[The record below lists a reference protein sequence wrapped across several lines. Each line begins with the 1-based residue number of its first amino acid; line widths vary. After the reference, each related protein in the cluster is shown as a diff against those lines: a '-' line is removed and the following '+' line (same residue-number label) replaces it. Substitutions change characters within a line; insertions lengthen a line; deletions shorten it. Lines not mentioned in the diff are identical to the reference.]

1 LANNQTIQRFRIIQ
15 GGRSGVCDN
24 GLPAVLKKREP
35 ESEGPGALAETRKK
49 NRLMLAKEYC
59 DWHPIPLRRGWAPY
73 PEAETN
79 CRIESISQQ
88 HDELKIY
95 LASKLDD
102 NQIDLK
108 YIASRLARALRNQ
121 PKEKER
127 AKAAQKLAFLASD
140 PKIYE
145 NGPSAAALS
154 GLVKA
159 ASRGIT
165 EAKDAL
171 FSLGLDADNILR
183 KAGALPFSVG
193 ETARRIIRIFSKR
206 IDKALKKIENK
217 TEIEL

>member
-1 LANNQTIQRFRIIQ
+1 MILSKYAPGIAPSNLSQKETNMA
-15 GGRSGVCDN
+15 
-24 GLPAVLKKREP
+24 PAMSA
-35 ESEGPGALAETRKK
+35 ESETRKK
-49 NRLMLAKEYC
+49 NRLMLAKEYNDC
-59 DWHPIPLRRGWAPY
+59 HPVLRRGWAPY

-88 HDELKIY
+88 PDELKIY

-102 NQIDLK
+102 NQIDLT
-108 YIASRLARALRNQ
+108 YIASLLARALRNR
-121 PKEKER
+121 PKELER

-159 ASRGIT
+159 ASRGIM

-171 FSLGLDADNILR
+171 LSLGLDSDIILR
-183 KAGALPFSVG
+183 EAGALPFSLG